1 MLSKPL
7 DVRHGNTNNY
17 QNPYLKTIKSTFHHY
32 INDCKLFALRTHAC
46 TKKERKMRSHCK
58 TPFDLYSSLMY
69 NGGFVDCLRLHLA
82 IVHHNIKQYDYIAES
97 VSIGILRH
105 NKK

>member
-1 MLSKPL
+1 
-7 DVRHGNTNNY
+7 
-17 QNPYLKTIKSTFHHY
+17 
-32 INDCKLFALRTHAC
+32 
-46 TKKERKMRSHCK
+46 
-58 TPFDLYSSLMY
+58 MY
-69 NGGFVDCLRLHLA
+69 NGGFVDFLRLHLA